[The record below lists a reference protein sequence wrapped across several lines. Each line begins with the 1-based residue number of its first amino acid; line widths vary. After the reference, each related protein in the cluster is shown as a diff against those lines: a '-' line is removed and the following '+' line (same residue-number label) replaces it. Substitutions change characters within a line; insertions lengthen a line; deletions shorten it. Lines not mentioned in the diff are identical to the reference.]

1 MVVRMGIKKI
11 NYNLLIFIISIILL
25 NSYIIFNINKSN
37 DIKENTFRFHVIA
50 NSNSLQDQIIKLK
63 ISSKIEDFINK
74 LDLKNKS
81 KSQIYNTILDNSSNI
96 INIANN
102 TLKDENV
109 EYDLRLNIGK
119 IYYSDSKDNELIRM
133 SSGTYNSFEI
143 LLGKAEGKNFWGL
156 INSDA
161 ESIQRLKDLDTLLP
175 GIAKLCDNINFKSNK
190 NIEYKSLLKNFF
202 KNVKTTT

>member
-1 MVVRMGIKKI
+1 MGIKKI